1 MSKLQ
6 IMDQT
11 GHSTLDFD
19 PKNDSQVKEAMEKFD
34 QLVGQ
39 GYQAAVRTEGGGLKK
54 VKSFDPTATEVVM
67 HPQLVGG

>member
-1 MSKLQ
+1 MHKLQ

-11 GHSTLDFD
+11 GHSTVDFD
-19 PKNDSQVKEAMEKFD
+19 PAKDDQVKTAMAKFAA
-34 QLVGQ
+34 LVGQ

-54 VKSFDPTATEVVM
+54 VKSFDPTATEIVM

>member
-1 MSKLQ
+1 LSKLQ

-19 PKNDSQVKEAMEKFD
+19 PKDDASVKEAMEKF
-34 QLVGQ
+34 QELAGE
-39 GYQAAVRTEGGGLKK
+39 GYQAAVRTGDGGLKK
-54 VKSFDPTATEVVM
+54 VKAFDPTATETVM